1 MAKLGINTGSAPDA
15 GDGDSILQGAVKII
29 SNFDEVYTLLGDG
42 TTLAPGI
49 VTSIVAGTNITLS
62 GSGTGE
68 VTINSSGGGGSSTLD
83 GLTDVTISNL
93 QTNEI
98 LKYIGSAWV
107 NDTDATGSG
116 GATDLNGLT
125 DVTITTPSSGQVLKY
140 DGSNWVN
147 DTDATGGGGGGG
159 GTGYF
164 STDQTNTGIHTT
176 ASNVGLGTTNP
187 ITSVQ
192 VNDVYGIETGVG
204 SFTATAGVA
213 YTANTYTASDF
224 ANSEYTLFFQHSS
237 GIQSQKVLIMDDGAT
252 AYSQEYAIMH
262 SSDLLVSIGATVDS
276 GNVELWITPETGVN
290 GNVTYRYI
298 RETII

>member
-29 SNFDEVYTLLGDG
+29 SNFDEIYTLLGDG

-49 VTSIVAGTNITLS
+49 VTSIVAGTNISLS

-68 VTINSSGGGGSSTLD
+68 VTINSSGGGG
-83 GLTDVTISNL
+83 
-93 QTNEI
+93 
-98 LKYIGSAWV
+98 
-107 NDTDATGSG
+107 
-116 GATDLNGLT
+116 
-125 DVTITTPSSGQVLKY
+125 
-140 DGSNWVN
+140 
-147 DTDATGGGGGGG
+147 G

-164 STDQTNTGIHTT
+164 SNDQTNTGIHTT

-192 VNDVYGIETGVG
+192 VNDVYGIETGIG

-276 GNVELWITPETGVN
+276 GNVELWITPETGVS
-290 GNVTYRYI
+290 GIVTYRYT